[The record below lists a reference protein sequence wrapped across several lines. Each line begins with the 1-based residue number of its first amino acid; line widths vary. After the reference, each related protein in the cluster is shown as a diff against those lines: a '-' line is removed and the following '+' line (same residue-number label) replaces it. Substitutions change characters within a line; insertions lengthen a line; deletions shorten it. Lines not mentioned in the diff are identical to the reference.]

1 MSEPAHSTDTSSSM
15 SITSH
20 LIELRG
26 RIVKAVLAFIIVTAC
41 LIPFMQDLF
50 AYLSDPLMKALPDG
64 TKLLAVGV
72 VSPVLGPL
80 KTVLFCAFT
89 ISLPII
95 VYELWMFVAPGLYK
109 NEKKLL
115 IPLLISSFLMFLAGI
130 CYCYFIVF
138 HFIFRFISGFAPQAV
153 SFAPDIDSYIS
164 FAIHLFLAFGMAFEV
179 PIAVIV
185 LTALNVVS
193 LEKMR
198 HLRRYVIVGVVAVA
212 AVITPPDVAS
222 QLLLAIPMIV
232 LYELGLMLSALFCK
246 KNHEAKLKT
255 A

>member
-1 MSEPAHSTDTSSSM
+1 MSNPVHSTDAASSM

-26 RIVKAVLAFIIVTAC
+26 RLMKAILAFIIVTVC

-50 AYLSDPLMKALPDG
+50 AYLSEPLMAALPEG

-89 ISLPII
+89 ISLPFI

-109 NEKKLL
+109 TEKKVV
-115 IPLLISSFLMFLAGI
+115 IPLLISSFVMFIAGI

-164 FAIHLFLAFGMAFEV
+164 FAIHLFLAFGIAFEV

-193 LEKMR
+193 LDKMR
-198 HLRRYVIVGVVAVA
+198 HLRRYVIVAVVAVA

-232 LYELGLMLSALFCK
+232 LYEIGLMLSAVFCK
-246 KNHEAKLKT
+246 KGSDAKLKT

>member
-1 MSEPAHSTDTSSSM
+1 MSDPDASSSM
-15 SITSH
+15 SLTSH
-20 LIELRG
+20 LLELRG
-26 RIVKAVLAFIIVTAC
+26 RIVKAVLAFIIVTVC
-41 LIPFMQDLF
+41 LIPFMQELF

-89 ISLPII
+89 ISLPFI
-95 VYELWMFVAPGLYK
+95 VYELWMFAAPGLYK
-109 NEKKLL
+109 REKRVL
-115 IPLLISSFLMFLAGI
+115 IPLLISSFLMFIAGI

-138 HFIFRFISGFAPQAV
+138 HFIFHFISGFAPVAV
-153 SFAPDIDSYIS
+153 NFAPDIDSYIS
-164 FAIHLFLAFGMAFEV
+164 FAIHLFLAFGIAFEV

-198 HLRRYVIVGVVAVA
+198 HLRRYVIVGVVAIA

-222 QLLLAIPMIV
+222 QLLLAVPMIV
-232 LYELGLMLSALFCK
+232 LYEFGLILSALFCRK
-246 KNHEAKLKT
+246 SSAKEASLKT